1 MVYKAEYRPSELL
14 CPSSGRWV
22 DFEVAKQRLDAYSPV
37 RHCCALYVEGEGA
50 ASSGCDGGRHDD
62 HDDDDDD
69 VSNAGHTESQESSLV
84 ERIMLDIGGG
94 GGGGGDNSNT
104 SPPVGDGGHAEPAGP
119 RHRRTDRAGVHRRGW
134 HRG

>member
-1 MVYKAEYRPSELL
+1 
-14 CPSSGRWV
+14 V
-22 DFEVAKQRLDAYSPV
+22 DFEVAKQRLDAFSPV
-37 RHCCALYVEGEGA
+37 RHCCSLYVEGEGA

-94 GGGGGDNSNT
+94 GGGGGDNSTT
-104 SPPVGDGGHAEPAGP
+104 SPPVTVGMLNRQGRAIVEPIVQEFIDEVGIEVSTACIIKLS
-119 RHRRTDRAGVHRRGW
+119 
-134 HRG
+134 